1 MCLRERL
8 LEFVQQKLI
17 DLEKEGDVELTDET
31 SLLQSGLFD
40 SLAILQLATWIDG
53 EMDAP
58 IDLASIDFLQDW
70 DTVADIVRFIESRR
84 ADT

>member
-8 LEFVQQKLI
+8 LEFVQQKLV
-17 DLEKEGDVELTDET
+17 DLEREGETELTDET
-31 SLLQSGLFD
+31 SLLQSGVFD
-40 SLAILQLATWIDG
+40 SLAILQLANWIDG
-53 EMDAP
+53 EMDSP
-58 IDLASIDFLQDW
+58 IDLASVDLLQEW